1 MASAGQWRDDLAAHP
16 YGFNAGDFVRFC
28 ADTNDDAVGSVV
40 RSVATSG
47 WDDCYGFRRSLG
59 EADVEILRTYALR
72 RIVQGRRQASLSAL
86 YEAFDAFA
94 LLPRV
99 NDVPWESWFKGDL
112 LVARSLGGDFASF
125 ADRFADLADEHAVAR
140 SDVAIES
147 MSRVDSLAQC
157 HLVEVSTSYGTGI
170 VETLVFRDT
179 SPTGLFGT
187 FRLRDNVVEF
197 APTTNV
203 AQLAASLA
211 DGLDATRRVITG
223 PIGQDQLAGT
233 LFSLVVAG
241 AYLPC
246 AGCLSFVADG
256 LHGASSFTAF
266 VAELLDE
273 SDVASLAA
281 SANDTEGEAAFY
293 DGQRIVVLSAQPSF
307 DEGDEGG
314 VEVDPHEFD
323 RSVRSSFGSP
333 ATADWRPR

>member
-1 MASAGQWRDDLAAHP
+1 LAAHP
-16 YGFNAGDFVRFC
+16 YGFNAGDFVRFSVD
-28 ADTNDDAVGSVV
+28 ANDDAVGSIV

-47 WDDCYGFRRSLG
+47 WDSSYGFRRSLG
-59 EADVEILRTYALR
+59 EAEAETLRLYAFR

-86 YEAFDAFA
+86 YEAIDAFA

-112 LVARSLGGDFASF
+112 FVARSLGGDFTSF
-125 ADRFADLADEHAVAR
+125 ADRFADVADEHAVAR

-147 MSRVDSLAQC
+147 MSRVDSLDQC
-157 HLVEVSTSYGTGI
+157 HLVEVSTSYGTGL

-179 SPTGLFGT
+179 SPAGLFGT
-187 FRLRDNVVEF
+187 FRLRDNLVEF
-197 APTTNV
+197 APTTNL

-241 AYLPC
+241 AYIPC

-256 LHGASSFTAF
+256 LDGAPSFTAF

-273 SDVASLAA
+273 SDVVSLAD

-293 DGQRIVVLSAQPSF
+293 DGQRLVVLSAQPSF
-307 DEGDEGG
+307 DGDDEAEG
-314 VEVDPHEFD
+314 EVDLREFD
-323 RSVRSSFGSP
+323 STVRSSFGSS
-333 ATADWRPR
+333 AAADWRRH